1 MKCQH
6 CEKPATFHITELTG
20 PGGPHVL
27 HVCEDHARQYLSPDS
42 SQPGSSQPGTSA
54 LAGVLSSHQK
64 VDQTAEQIASTDQ
77 KACPVCGITF
87 ADFRNV
93 GRLGCPYD
101 YVHFQTDLEPLLINI
116 HGSREHHGKKP
127 SKLLGSPDRQHR
139 LLQLR
144 REMKEAVEKELYEK
158 ATEIR
163 DEIRRLEQNEADE

>member
-42 SQPGSSQPGTSA
+42 SQPGTSA
-54 LAGVLSSHQK
+54 LAGVLSSQQK
-64 VDQTAEQIASTDQ
+64 VEQSAEQIASTDQ

-87 ADFRNV
+87 AEFRNI

-127 SKLLGSPDRQHR
+127 SKLLGAPDRQHR

-144 REMKEAVEKELYEK
+144 REMKEAVEKELYER

-163 DEIRRLEQNEADE
+163 DEIRRLEQNEAGE